1 MSNYESIL
9 ARLCGYA
16 RPAGSAQ
23 EIEALKLCMG
33 ELQALGFECQIHP
46 FSFSQFPGKLIT
58 PLSGFA
64 LVLAFS
70 LSSSIYLAL
79 AIFLL
84 LALLIGVTVKLGTD
98 RNPLFRA
105 TSHNLVAQR
114 DSVPPQ
120 DGSSTLWVAHVDSK
134 SQNISM
140 FTRVAAVTGAVIAV
154 VILCAG
160 SLVGSHYLVY
170 TATALGVMSSIP
182 LAICL
187 VGSKGKGTL
196 DNASGVATILESA
209 RRLPREVP
217 VTIVLTGAEELG
229 LAGATAYL
237 GHLQKADP
245 SWNPLVLNCDTVDD
259 NGSIVCFTSSRL
271 DSSVSQTIS
280 DAMKKVSPT
289 AYIRSMVFGI
299 LTDSVVFSKAGYNA
313 VTISRGTWNTLK
325 KIHTEADN
333 MVEFKGIGIPETAR
347 LITEITTLYTEDK
360 RVNPMGSQTVNQPGI
375 ENAF

>member
-1 MSNYESIL
+1 MH
-9 ARLCGYA
+9 A

-23 EIEALKLCMG
+23 EMDALKLCMG
-33 ELQALGFECQIHP
+33 ELRNLGFECQIHE
-46 FSFSQFPGKLIT
+46 FSFSQFPGKIIT
-58 PLSGFA
+58 PLSGFV

-70 LSSSIYLAL
+70 LFSSVYLTLSAL
-79 AIFLL
+79 LL
-84 LALLIGVTVKLGTD
+84 LALIIGVTVKLGTD
-98 RNPLFRA
+98 RNPLLRA
-105 TSHNLVAQR
+105 TSYNLVAQR

-120 DGSSTLWVAHVDSK
+120 GGSSALWMAHVDSK

-140 FTRVAAVTGAVIAV
+140 FTRVAAIAGAVTAV

-160 SLVGSHYLVY
+160 SLAGSQNLVY
-170 TATALGVMSSIP
+170 TATALGVMSSLP
-182 LAICL
+182 LAVCL
-187 VGSKGKGTL
+187 VGSNGKGTL

-237 GHLQKADP
+237 GHLQKTDP
-245 SWNPLVLNCDTVDD
+245 SWRPLVLNCDTVDD
-259 NGSIVCFTSSRL
+259 DGRVVCFTSNRL
-271 DSSVSQTIS
+271 APSVRQTIS
-280 DAMKKVSPT
+280 DAMKKVSPN

-299 LTDSVVFSKAGYNA
+299 LTDSVVFSRAGYNA

-333 MVEFKGIGIPETAR
+333 MGEFKGTGIPETAR
-347 LITEITTLYTEDK
+347 LITEITRHYTAHQ
-360 RVNPMGSQTVNQPGI
+360 RVNHGAPG
-375 ENAF
+375 